1 MDSTPNL
8 RAALAAMISDYRKGE
23 IPTPDASHVD
33 RWISQFPAAVRDPIL
48 SELLH
53 VFGRTYF
60 SRVYVQTFI
69 DSIVVNAN
77 FAGANPCEFWQ
88 GVKVLNLQT
97 AGHSQK
103 DMLTLLGDSLQR
115 QCGLAMGLCGV
126 SPHTYLYL
134 DDAVFSG
141 GRVQSD
147 IINWVKGTAPARA
160 KLAVLVIGSHRLGEW
175 YSTKKIREAAQ
186 AVGKVIELKWWRVAS
201 YEDRKSEIK
210 NSDVLRPICIPVD
223 PLTQAYVA
231 GLGDAPILRTV
242 GGESP
247 IGVFSS
253 EAGRHLLEQEFLTA
267 GVGVRNACSHFDKY
281 MRPLGRVMFE
291 SLGFGSTIVTYR
303 NCPNNAPLV
312 FWAGNPWYPLFPRK
326 TN

>member
-8 RAALAAMISDYRKGE
+8 RAELAAMISDYRKGE

-48 SELLH
+48 TELLH
-53 VFGRTYF
+53 VFRWTYF
-60 SRVYVQTFI
+60 SRAKVQTFI
-69 DSIVVNAN
+69 DSIVVNAT
-77 FAGANPCEFWQ
+77 FTGPSPCEFWQ
-88 GVKVLNLQT
+88 GVKVLNLQA

-115 QCGLAMGLCGV
+115 QCGLAMGLCGI

-141 GRVQSD
+141 GRVRSD
-147 IINWVKGTAPARA
+147 IIKWIKESAPTNVK
-160 KLAVLVIGSHRLGEW
+160 LDVLVIGLHSVW
-175 YSTKKIREAAQ
+175 YSTKMIREAAK
-186 AVGKVIELKWWRVAS
+186 AASKTIELKWWRAAPL
-201 YEDRKSEIK
+201 ENRKSEIN
-210 NSDVLRPICIPVD
+210 NSDVLCPTAIPSD
-223 PLTQAYVA
+223 AATQAYVA
-231 GLGDAPILRTV
+231 SLEKAPPIRTV
-242 GGESP
+242 GGKSP
-247 IGVFSS
+247 LGIFSG

-267 GVGVRNACSHFDKY
+267 GVRVRNMCPHFDKY
-281 MRPLGRVMFE
+281 MRPLGRMMFE

-312 FWAGNPWYPLFPRK
+312 FWAGDPWYPLFPRK
-326 TN
+326 NN

>member
-8 RAALAAMISDYRKGE
+8 RAALAAMISDYRNGE
-23 IPTPDASHVD
+23 IPTPDDSHVD

-53 VFGRTYF
+53 VFRWTYF
-60 SRVYVQTFI
+60 SRAKVQTFI

-77 FAGANPCEFWQ
+77 FAGTDPCAFWQ

-115 QCGLAMGLCGV
+115 QCGLAMELCGI

-141 GRVQSD
+141 GRVRSD
-147 IINWVKGTAPARA
+147 IINWVKEAAPASA
-160 KLAVLVIGSHRLGEW
+160 KLAVLVIGSHKLGEW
-175 YSTKKIREAAQ
+175 YSAKKIREAAK
-186 AVGKVIELKWWRVAS
+186 AAGKAIELKWWQAAS
-201 YEDRKSEIK
+201 YEDRKTAVN
-210 NSDVLRPICIPVD
+210 NSDVLRPTAIPVD
-223 PLTQAYVA
+223 PATQAYVA
-231 GLGDAPILRTV
+231 GLKQAPIIRAV
-242 GGESP
+242 GGKSP
-247 IGVFSS
+247 IGVFSG
-253 EAGRHLLEQEFLTA
+253 EPGRHLLEQEFLTA
-267 GVGVRNACSHFDKY
+267 GVRVRGMCPHLNDF
-281 MRPLGRVMFE
+281 MRPLGNMLFE